1 MEAPRDEASVCIVL
15 GAEGAAGV
23 LPGLLPVALI
33 AALRG
38 LLKAGESLR
47 AVTGDH
53 PGKAQGALRGRHV
66 LAWPSES
73 IQPLCCLFQ
82 EGRPSRPVDTPAS
95 TTILTVHM
103 GWEPLHNLARP
114 SRPVSASCSP
124 RHTRGAPER
133 PRSTGEDAEAQG
145 LCRLAPGHPAPK
157 VHTPHVAPS
166 TPAFP
171 R

>member
-1 MEAPRDEASVCIVL
+1 ML

-73 IQPLCCLFQ
+73 IQRQ
-82 EGRPSRPVDTPAS
+82 
-95 TTILTVHM
+95 
-103 GWEPLHNLARP
+103 
-114 SRPVSASCSP
+114 
-124 RHTRGAPER
+124 
-133 PRSTGEDAEAQG
+133 
-145 LCRLAPGHPAPK
+145 
-157 VHTPHVAPS
+157 
-166 TPAFP
+166 
-171 R
+171 